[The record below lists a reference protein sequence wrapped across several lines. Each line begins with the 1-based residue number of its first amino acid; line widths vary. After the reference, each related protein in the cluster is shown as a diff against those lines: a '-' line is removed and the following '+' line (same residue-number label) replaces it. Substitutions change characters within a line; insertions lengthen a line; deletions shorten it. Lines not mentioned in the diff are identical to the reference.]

1 MCSVGVCLSS
11 GADRDEIQIL
21 IRSGKAEGADYD
33 RAAAD
38 EFRQRVPRW
47 PLSFP
52 IFRALWIA
60 TIVSNVGTWMHD
72 VGAGWLMTSLSTSP
86 LLVALVQTATT
97 LPMFLL
103 ALPAGAMADIVDRR
117 RMLLA
122 AQLLGLVAAS
132 LLAILTLL
140 DLVTPEV
147 LLAGTFVLGIAAAL
161 SAPVFQAIVP
171 ELVDKQALP
180 DAIALNSLG
189 VNISRAIGPALG
201 GVIVALAGTP
211 AVFALNA
218 LSVVAVLAVLFTWK
232 RPQTPHTLPPEHFFG
247 ALKAGYRYT
256 RHSPAMR
263 LVLVRAVGFFLFGS
277 ALWAMLPLIARRG
290 LGLDA
295 AGYGALLG
303 CMGAGAV
310 MGAILLKRLR
320 KKVPANTISAGAT
333 LLFAL
338 STLALALVPSA
349 WLAGAVMLAAG
360 LAWIGMLTSLNVAA
374 QMASPGWV
382 KARALAVYLLAFQG
396 AMTGG
401 SILWGSLAAATSV
414 PTALVLAATG
424 QAAALILAFRW
435 RLPQDSAIDLSPSNH
450 WAEPVVSVHPADDRG
465 PVLIEIE
472 YRVEPEC
479 QAEFVTALRRFHP
492 ARQRDGAIRWDVWE
506 DVAEPGRI
514 VESFVVE
521 SWVEHQ
527 RQHARVTHADEL
539 DQRLLQAFNTGDQ
552 PPVVRHLLRP
562 L

>member
-1 MCSVGVCLSS
+1 MSETRLEKAAEPS
-11 GADRDEIQIL
+11 G
-21 IRSGKAEGADYD
+21 
-33 RAAAD
+33 
-38 EFRQRVPRW
+38 
-47 PLSFP
+47 PLGFP
-52 IFRALWIA
+52 VFRALWIA

-72 VGAGWLMTSLSTSP
+72 VGAGWLMTSLSPSP
-86 LLVALVQTATT
+86 LLVALVQAATT

-103 ALPAGAMADIVDRR
+103 ALPAGALADIVDRR
-117 RMLLA
+117 RMLMA
-122 AQLLGLVAAS
+122 AQLLGLFAAA
-132 LLAILTLL
+132 LLAIVTLL
-140 DLVTPEV
+140 DLVTPEL
-147 LLAGTFVLGIAAAL
+147 LLAGTFLLGIAAAL

-171 ELVDKQALP
+171 ELVSKQALP

-232 RPQTPHTLPPEHFFG
+232 RPRTAGGLPPEHFFG

-256 RHSPAMR
+256 RHSPALR
-263 LVLVRAVGFFLFGS
+263 LVLVRAVGFFLFSS
-277 ALWAMLPLIARRG
+277 ALWAMLPLIARHG

-310 MGAILLKRLR
+310 VGALLLKRLR
-320 KKVPANTISAGAT
+320 RTVPANTISVGAT

-338 STLALALVPSA
+338 STLALALAGDA
-349 WLAGAVMLAAG
+349 WIAGSVIFVAG

-382 KARALAVYLLAFQG
+382 KARALAVYLLTFQG

-401 SILWGSLAAATSV
+401 SVLWGSLAASTDVS
-414 PTALVLAATG
+414 TALAVAALG
-424 QAAALILAFRW
+424 QAAALMLAFRW
-435 RLPQDSAIDLSPSNH
+435 RLPRDSASDLAPSNH
-450 WAEPVVSVHPADDRG
+450 WAEPVVSIQPADDRG

-472 YRVEPEC
+472 YRVEPGRL
-479 QAEFVTALRRFHP
+479 AAFVSALRGFRSV
-492 ARQRDGAIRWDVWE
+492 RQRDGAIRWDVWE
-506 DVAEPGRI
+506 DVAEPGRV

-527 RQHARVTHADEL
+527 RQHARVTRADQL
-539 DQRLLQAFNTGDQ
+539 DQETLLEFHLGDR

>member
-1 MCSVGVCLSS
+1 MTTLQQASS
-11 GADRDEIQIL
+11 GNVSEP
-21 IRSGKAEGADYD
+21 G
-33 RAAAD
+33 
-38 EFRQRVPRW
+38 

-52 IFRALWIA
+52 VFRSLWIA
-60 TIVSNVGTWMHD
+60 TIISNVGTWMHD
-72 VGAGWLMTSLSTSP
+72 VGAGWLMTSLSPSP

-103 ALPAGAMADIVDRR
+103 ALPAGALADIVDRR
-117 RMLLA
+117 KILLA
-122 AQLLGLVAAS
+122 AQMLGLLSAAM
-132 LLAILTLL
+132 LAFLTFN

-147 LLAGTFVLGIAAAL
+147 LLGATFMLGTAAAL

-189 VNISRAIGPALG
+189 VNISRAVGPALG

-218 LSVVAVLAVLFTWK
+218 LSVVAVLLVLFTWK
-232 RPQTPHTLPPEHFFG
+232 RPETVHALPSEHFFG

-263 LVLVRAVGFFLFGS
+263 LVLIRAVGFFMFGS
-277 ALWAMLPLIARRG
+277 ALWAMLPLIARRE

-310 MGAILLKRLR
+310 LGAILLKRLR
-320 KKVPANTISAGAT
+320 KQISANTISVGAT

-338 STLALALVPSA
+338 ATLALALVPNA
-349 WLAGAVMLAAG
+349 WIAGAVMFAAG

-382 KARALAVYLLAFQG
+382 KARALAVYLLVFQG

-401 SILWGSLAAATSV
+401 SILWGSLATSTSV
-414 PTALVLAATG
+414 ATALVVAAAG
-424 QAAALILAFRW
+424 QAVALLLAFRW
-435 RLPQDSAIDLSPSNH
+435 RLPQDSTTDLAPSNH
-450 WAEPVVSVHPADDRG
+450 WAEPVVSVQPADDRG

-472 YRVEPEC
+472 YRVEPARL
-479 QAEFVTALRRFHP
+479 AEFVSALRKFHSV
-492 ARQRDGAIRWDVWE
+492 RQRDGAIRWDVWE
-506 DVAEPGRI
+506 DVAEPGRVI
-514 VESFVVE
+514 ESFVVE

-527 RQHARVTHADEL
+527 RQHARVTHADQL
-539 DQRLLQAFNTGDQ
+539 DQQTLQAFHVGDQ
-552 PPVVRHLLRP
+552 PPVVRHMLRP
-562 L
+562 R

>member
-1 MCSVGVCLSS
+1 MP
-11 GADRDEIQIL
+11 EK
-21 IRSGKAEGADYD
+21 RSQDTDSAS
-33 RAAAD
+33 
-38 EFRQRVPRW
+38 
-47 PLSFP
+47 PLSYP
-52 IFRALWIA
+52 VFRALWIA
-60 TIVSNVGTWMHD
+60 TIVSNVGTWIHD
-72 VGAGWLMTSLSTSP
+72 VGAGWLMTSLSPSP

-122 AQLLGLVAAS
+122 AQVLGLLAAMT
-132 LLAILTLL
+132 LAILTAV
-140 DLVTPEV
+140 DLVSPVV
-147 LLAGTFVLGIAAAL
+147 LLAATFMLGIAAAL

-171 ELVDKQALP
+171 ELVDRQALP

-189 VNISRAIGPALG
+189 VNISRAVGPALG

-218 LSVVAVLAVLFTWK
+218 LSVLGVLVVLFTWK
-232 RPQTPHTLPPEHFFG
+232 RPSNVQTLPPEHFFG

-277 ALWAMLPLIARRG
+277 ALWAMLPLIARRE

-310 MGAILLKRLR
+310 AGAILLKRLR
-320 KKVPANTISAGAT
+320 TRVSANPLSVAAT

-338 STLALALVPSA
+338 STLVLALASNPWV
-349 WLAGAVMLAAG
+349 AGPVLFMAG
-360 LAWIGMLTSLNVAA
+360 LGWIGMLTSLNVAA
-374 QMASPGWV
+374 HMAAPGWV
-382 KARALAVYLLAFQG
+382 KARTLAVYLLTFQG
-396 AMTGG
+396 AMTCG
-401 SILWGSLAAATSV
+401 SVLWGSIAAGTSV
-414 PTALVLAATG
+414 ATALAVAGVG
-424 QAAALILAFRW
+424 QTVAVVLAFRW
-435 RLPQDSAIDLSPSNH
+435 RLPRDSGKDLAPSHH
-450 WAEPVVSVHPADDRG
+450 WADPVVSVQPGDDRG

-472 YRVEPEC
+472 YRVEPA
-479 QAEFVTALRRFHP
+479 QMPAFVAALRRFKSV
-492 ARQRDGAIRWDVWE
+492 RQRDGAIRWDVWE
-506 DVAEPGRI
+506 DVAESGRV
-514 VESFVVE
+514 VETFVVE

-527 RQHARVTHADEL
+527 RQHARVTRADQL
-539 DQRLLQAFNTGDQ
+539 DQDMLLKYQLGDS

-562 L
+562 Q